1 MATLLWLRMLAATLQ
16 QISSQQA
23 RRAEFDSI
31 LLKRC
36 CLWARGLSR
45 HRALRPNIQNN
56 RVVGVVTA

>member
-31 LLKRC
+31 FLKRT
-36 CLWARGLSR
+36 LALGVEVYLRN
-45 HRALRPNIQNN
+45 RAMHSK
-56 RVVGVVTA
+56 